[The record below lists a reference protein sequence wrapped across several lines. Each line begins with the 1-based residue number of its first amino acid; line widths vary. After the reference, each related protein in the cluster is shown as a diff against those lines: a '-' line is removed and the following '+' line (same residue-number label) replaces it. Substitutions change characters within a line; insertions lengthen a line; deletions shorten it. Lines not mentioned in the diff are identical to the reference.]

1 MKIFYSGAKVSGG
14 RASRDREPEMAALPA
29 ALLALLLPAVVVS
42 TPSQTN
48 CTDGKTSGP
57 CGPRRQLCGPLYA
70 DALPA
75 AAMPRV
81 HLHDRSCHLN
91 DPSGPVWDPVHGF
104 YHVFYQVTQPS
115 DHSAHP
121 SNHRLVCWQC

>member
-1 MKIFYSGAKVSGG
+1 MNLFRGKSQRGG

-75 AAMPRV
+75 AAVPRV